1 MMSKKAPYKSPKMQI
16 LNSKF
21 VIIDLINPQ
30 KLLIIFN
37 NYSKTLDDKLIIEDI
52 RASNIWL

>member
-1 MMSKKAPYKSPKMQI
+1 MQI